1 MAQNIEKMFAVRKII
16 KHYFPLQRSSERN
29 SGLEGCV
36 HVHVTGPLHKSQET
50 ETTQVSITGERQRK
64 NDTYTQDRTALPFK
78 EMKPCPAQEQKS
90 SWMPLWQVP
99 RKPSS
104 APPHAQVGSEILNW
118 QSREFNST
126 YRGLRVGDGTEK
138 GGADRGLPS

>member
-16 KHYFPLQRSSERN
+16 KHFPLQRSSECN

-36 HVHVTGPLHKSQET
+36 HVHVTAPLHMSQET
-50 ETTQVSITGERQRK
+50 RQPKCPSQGKDKEKMTHTHKTGLLFHLKKWNPVLRK
-64 NDTYTQDRTALPFK
+64 SRRAAGCHYGK
-78 EMKPCPAQEQKS
+78 CPESQA
-90 SWMPLWQVP
+90 VH
-99 RKPSS
+99 
-104 APPHAQVGSEILNW
+104 PPHAQVGSEILNW